1 MKVITMR
8 TLIRIGALTLAAAL
22 ISLLAI
28 ACGGGNNATTSSQ
41 PTGDT
46 DGSKPVDLV
55 SAAPEEV
62 LSASAEAFQQEVSS
76 LQMEMKFTLNAGD
89 LVVDSTSEMAFQAPD
104 KMHVTMDITG
114 LGSFEALVLG
124 KEVYA
129 NIPGTGWVA
138 FSLDD
143 VGVDNLGVDVKS
155 FEDVFSHHSF
165 VDIAGIVESLGGDVE
180 DVGEETVDGGTYEH
194 YRGTLDFADL
204 TNAFSDAFNA
214 TGGLALLQLSGP
226 LTFDTWVDPD
236 TFLPYVLTATGE
248 LTAGAGGTAADAMS
262 FDASMRFTGYN
273 GAVEI
278 PSAPE
283 NAVPF
288 AMLGGP

>member
-1 MKVITMR
+1 VITMR
-8 TLIRIGALTLAAAL
+8 TLIRISALTLAAAL

-28 ACGGGNNATTSSQ
+28 ACGGGSDGATSNQ
-41 PTGDT
+41 PAGDT

-55 SAAPEEV
+55 SSAPEEV

-89 LVVDSTSEMAFQAPD
+89 LVVDSTSKMAFQAPD
-104 KMHVTMDITG
+104 KMHLTMDITG

-124 KEVYA
+124 KDVYA
-129 NIPGTGWVA
+129 NIPGQGWVS

-143 VGVDNLGVDVKS
+143 VGVDNLGVDVES
-155 FEDVFSHHSF
+155 FEDVFSNHSF
-165 VDIAGIVESLGGDVE
+165 VNIAEIIQSLGGDVE
-180 DVGEETVDGGTYEH
+180 DLGEETMDGGTYEH

-214 TGGLALLQLSGP
+214 TAGLALLQLGGP
-226 LTFDTWVDPD
+226 LTFDAWVNPD
-236 TFLPYVLTATGE
+236 TFLPYMLTGTGE
-248 LTAGAGGTAADAMS
+248 LTTAAPGTETDAMT